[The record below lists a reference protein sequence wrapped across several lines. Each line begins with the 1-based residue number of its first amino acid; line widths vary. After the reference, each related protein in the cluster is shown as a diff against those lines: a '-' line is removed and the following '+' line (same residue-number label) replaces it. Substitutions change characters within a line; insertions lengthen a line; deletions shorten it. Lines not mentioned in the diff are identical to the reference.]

1 MAERRYQVVFYV
13 AILIAAMG
21 TYGVYRVLEATRA
34 NNRIAMAPV
43 VVANE
48 DMADGIT
55 VTRSNVSTKP
65 WPAQT
70 IPPGAYASVD
80 SVVGRVTRVPV
91 FRGEPMVPGRLA
103 PAGTGGGLEV
113 KIGPGKRAMS
123 VKINDVNGISGLLQP
138 NSRVDVLVTIRDE
151 SNSEARGRSVAKLF
165 MSNMRVLSVGA
176 RVQRA
181 DDNGRGAPSSTATL
195 EVTPE
200 EAERL
205 AVAQNQGS
213 IQLVLRGYGDPDSIR
228 TKGATSTDVLAQ
240 LREGQTVTVTPP
252 VAAGAEAPQTA
263 GQRSRGRRSRW
274 SSLRR
279 RCRHP
284 SHAPTPRR
292 SPCTGP
298 GSHRSRSSRR
308 EIPPP
313 PVSPRRRDDAVTRCH
328 RSLTR
333 FQDLERAFDSLAAR
347 CRAVECLPLLRGL
360 RRRRRNGAAVRH
372 RDADRPARGPV
383 RSDHH
388 AAHHHPR
395 LGGQSG
401 HCRRGRDQ

>member
-80 SVVGRVTRVPV
+80 SVVGRVHARAGVPG
-91 FRGEPMVPGRLA
+91 RADRPGRLA

-113 KIGPGKRAMS
+113 KIAPGKRAMS
-123 VKINDVNGISGLLQP
+123 VKINDVDGISGLLQP

-165 MSNMRVLSVGA
+165 MSNMRVLSVGQ

-181 DDNGRGAPSSTATL
+181 TTTASAIPRDGDARSDAGGSGAAGRRPKPGQHPARAARLRRSGQHSHEGRDIDRRAGAA
-195 EVTPE
+195 
-200 EAERL
+200 AR
-205 AVAQNQGS
+205 
-213 IQLVLRGYGDPDSIR
+213 R
-228 TKGATSTDVLAQ
+228 
-240 LREGQTVTVTPP
+240 QTVDCRRRRRSRRRSPA
-252 VAAGAEAPQTA
+252 AAGR
-263 GQRSRGRRSRW
+263 RSRGRRRRW

-284 SHAPTPRR
+284 SHAPTRRR
-292 SPCTGP
+292 SRCTGP
-298 GSHRSRSSRR
+298 AKPSQQKFEKG
-308 EIPPP
+308 
-313 PVSPRRRDDAVTRCH
+313 DT
-328 RSLTR
+328 T
-333 FQDLERAFDSLAAR
+333 AASQ
-347 CRAVECLPLLRGL
+347 PTT
-360 RRRRRNGAAVRH
+360 
-372 RDADRPARGPV
+372 P
-383 RSDHH
+383 
-388 AAHHHPR
+388 
-395 LGGQSG
+395 
-401 HCRRGRDQ
+401 